1 MIRVS
6 EVRQRIANEIRR
18 WFQEESPGAAY
29 AAGKLPPSLR
39 AARDLT
45 RSHRLSSLLPYE
57 RFDPET
63 QLFHSQDSM
72 GFMVET
78 TPAVGLGENQL
89 KVLSGLFT
97 QGLIPGTSVQI
108 LLYASPDILPL
119 LDHWALA
126 RHASRPDAQSR
137 IFEFLAGKR
146 VDYLRRGN
154 WRSLF
159 SDQPM
164 LVRDFRLFIT
174 VVRPVIRGTACT
186 VVESGW
192 LSRTRDALRG
202 ILSSAGLSSR
212 TIDAE
217 AFLNVIDTLLN
228 PTPGRRVPLHWEDD
242 RLLNEQAVDA
252 ETLLLVGRD
261 GLTLSRREHLVE
273 VRPYSVRQYPQTW
286 AGWGM
291 SDLIG
296 DLFGNSLRLP
306 CPFLYTLTVHM
317 PDQVS
322 AAHGAKMKAARAT
335 QMTESGMG
343 RFLPA
348 WRERK
353 QDWDFVTRLVEDGHK
368 LLKSHIQLLLFP
380 LQGEGDYAE
389 QRLNALFESRGWTL
403 QKDRFTAVPAFLA
416 GLPLMPGPGF
426 VEEMRVLGRL
436 RTSLTWSCINTA
448 PMIGEWK
455 GTGTPLLM
463 LLGRRGQIMHIDPFD
478 NKKGNFNVA
487 VAAASGAG
495 KSFFTQEMVTSL
507 LGTGGRVWVIDSGRS
522 YERLCR
528 LVGGTY
534 LEFSEGTQIN
544 LNPFTGLRDIGEE
557 TPMLKSV
564 LAQMA
569 APHQGLNSLQ
579 TAFLEEA
586 IKASWIERGDRTTIT
601 QVAGW
606 LLAHEDDSARRVGR
620 MLYPYTREGSYGHF
634 FEGEANIDLNNP
646 FVVLE
651 LGELDAKP
659 DLQTV
664 VLLLLMM
671 RITETMYLGDRNQRK
686 LCIIDEAW
694 RLMGNGN
701 AGQFIE
707 QGYRTA
713 RKFGGAF
720 MTITQ
725 GIDDYFKSGTSKAAL
740 DNADWVFLLRQK
752 PESIKAAE
760 NSDRIMMDD
769 ALRKLLTSV
778 DTQQGKYSEI
788 AIMGPGGTTV
798 GRLVVDPFAE
808 KLYSTRA
815 EEYSAIEAMQRQGM
829 SLVEAIEQLVN
840 TAEER

>member
-1 MIRVS
+1 MISLTDIKQIVTH
-6 EVRQRIANEIRR
+6 EIRR
-18 WFQEESPGAAY
+18 WFQEEPPGAAY
-29 AAGKLPPSLR
+29 AAGDLPPSLR
-39 AARDLT
+39 AARMLT
-45 RSHRLSSLLPYE
+45 EHHPLAGLLPYE
-57 RFDPET
+57 RFEPET
-63 QLFHSQDSM
+63 ELFFNEDSV
-72 GFMVET
+72 GFMLEA
-78 TPAVGLGENQL
+78 TPAVSLGENQL

-97 QGLIPGTSVQI
+97 QGLKPGTSVQL
-108 LLYASPDILPL
+108 LLYASPDVMPL
-119 LDHWALA
+119 LERWAKA
-126 RHASRPDAQSR
+126 RRGTRGNSEDAV
-137 IFEFLAGKR
+137 FELLAGKR

-159 SDQPM
+159 SDQPT

-174 VVRPVIRGTACT
+174 VVRPVTKGAGSNA
-186 VVESGW
+186 ENQW
-192 LSRTRDALRG
+192 LSRTREAIRG
-202 ILSSAGLSSR
+202 ILSSAGLPSR
-212 TIDAE
+212 SVDADL
-217 AFLNVIDTLLN
+217 FINLLDTLLN
-228 PTPGRRVPLHWEDD
+228 PAQDRRAPLHWEDD
-242 RLLNEQAVDA
+242 RLIKEQVVDGDS
-252 ETLLLVGRD
+252 LLLVGRD
-261 GLTLSRREHLVE
+261 GLGLAHGDHVVE
-273 VRPYSVRQYPQTW
+273 VRPYSVRQYPQAW

-296 DLFGNSLRLP
+296 DLFSNTLRLP

-335 QMTESGMG
+335 QMADSAMG

-368 LLKSHIQLLLFP
+368 LLQAHSQLVLFAS
-380 LQGEGDYAE
+380 QNEGDYAE
-389 QRLNALFESRGWTL
+389 QRLRALFESRGWTL
-403 QKDRFTAVPAFLA
+403 QKDRFTALHAFLA
-416 GLPLMPGPGF
+416 SLPLMPGPGF
-426 VEEMRVLGRL
+426 IDEMRILGRL
-436 RTSLTWSCINTA
+436 RTFLTWSCINTA
-448 PMIGEWK
+448 PVIAEWK

-507 LGTGGRVWVIDSGRS
+507 LGTSGRVWVIDSGRS
-522 YERLCR
+522 YERLCH

-534 LEFSEGTQIN
+534 LEFSEGTRIN
-544 LNPFTGLRDIGEE
+544 LNPFTGIRDIADE

-569 APHQGLNSLQ
+569 APQQGLNSLQ

-586 IKASWIERGDRTTIT
+586 IKAIWDTHGNRATISEI
-601 QVAGW
+601 AGW
-606 LLAHEDDSARRVGR
+606 LLENEDESARRVGR
-620 MLYPYTREGSYGHF
+620 MLYPYTRDGSYGRY
-634 FEGEANIDLNNP
+634 FEGASNIDLNNP

-651 LGELDAKP
+651 LGELDARP

-694 RLMGNGN
+694 RLMGQGN

-760 NSDRIMMDD
+760 NSDRIMMDE
-769 ALRKLLTSV
+769 ALRRLLTSV
-778 DTQQGKYSEI
+778 DTQQGKYSEV
-788 AIMGPGGTTV
+788 AVMGPGGTTV

-815 EEYSAIEAMQRQGM
+815 EEYAAIEAMQRQGL
-829 SLVEAIEQLVN
+829 SLIEAVERLVE
-840 TAEER
+840 TGGTR

>member
-1 MIRVS
+1 MISFTDIKQIVS
-6 EVRQRIANEIRR
+6 HEIRR
-18 WFQEESPGAAY
+18 WFQEEPPGAAY
-29 AAGKLPPSLR
+29 AAGDLPPSLR
-39 AARDLT
+39 TARRLT
-45 RSHRLSSLLPYE
+45 EQHRLASLLPYE

-63 QLFHSQDSM
+63 QLFFNDDSV
-72 GFMVET
+72 GFMLEA

-97 QGLIPGTSVQI
+97 QGLKPGTSVQI
-108 LLYASPDILPL
+108 LLYASPDTLPL
-119 LDHWALA
+119 LEHWAKA
-126 RHASRPDAQSR
+126 RRTISGEDAV
-137 IFEFLAGKR
+137 FEFLASKR
-146 VDYLRRGN
+146 VDYLRKGN

-164 LVRDFRLFIT
+164 LVRDFRLFVT
-174 VVRPVIRGTACT
+174 VVRPVTKGAGAGT
-186 VVESGW
+186 ENQW
-192 LSRTRDALRG
+192 LLRTREAIQG
-202 ILSSAGLSSR
+202 ILSSAGLPSR
-212 TIDAE
+212 RVDADG
-217 AFLNVIDTLLN
+217 FVNLLN
-228 PTPGRRVPLHWEDD
+228 TVLNPARERRAPLHWEDD
-242 RLLNEQAVDA
+242 RLLKDQAVDGD
-252 ETLLLVGRD
+252 TLLLVGRD
-261 GLTLSRREHLVE
+261 GLGLAHGDHVIE
-273 VRPYSVRQYPQTW
+273 VRPYSVRQYPQAW

-296 DLFGNSLRLP
+296 DLFSNTLRLP

-335 QMTESGMG
+335 QMADSAMG

-368 LLKSHIQLLLFP
+368 VLQAHSQLVLFAS
-380 LQGEGDYAE
+380 QNEGDYAE
-389 QRLNALFESRGWTL
+389 QRLRALFESRGWTL
-403 QKDRFTAVPAFLA
+403 QKDRFTALHAFLA
-416 GLPLMPGPGF
+416 SLPLMPGPGF
-426 VEEMRVLGRL
+426 VDEMRILGRL
-436 RTSLTWSCINTA
+436 RTFLTWSCINTA
-448 PMIGEWK
+448 PVIAEWK

-522 YERLCR
+522 YERLCH

-534 LEFSEGTQIN
+534 LEFSEGTRIN
-544 LNPFTGLRDIGEE
+544 LNPFTGIRDIAEE
-557 TPMLKSV
+557 TPMLKAV

-569 APHQGLNSLQ
+569 APKDGLNSLQ
-579 TAFLEEA
+579 MAFLEEA
-586 IKASWIERGDRTTIT
+586 IKVTWDAHGNKATIS
-601 QVAGW
+601 QVADC
-606 LLAHEDDSARRVGR
+606 LLGNEEESARRVGR
-620 MLYPYTREGSYGHF
+620 MLYPYTRDGSYGRY
-634 FEGEANIDLNNP
+634 FEGASNIDLDNP

-651 LGELDAKP
+651 LGELDARP

-671 RITETMYLGDRNQRK
+671 RITEAMYLGDRNQRK

-694 RLMGNGN
+694 RLMGQGN

-760 NSDRIMMDD
+760 NSDRIMMDE
-769 ALRKLLTSV
+769 ALRRLLTSV

-788 AIMGPGGTTV
+788 AVMGPGGTTV

-815 EEYSAIEAMQRQGM
+815 EEYAAIEAMQRQGL
-829 SLVEAIEQLVN
+829 SLVEAIERSVE
-840 TAEER
+840 TGESR

>member
-1 MIRVS
+1 MIGLTDIKQIITH
-6 EVRQRIANEIRR
+6 EVRR
-18 WFQEESPGAAY
+18 WFQEESPGTAY
-29 AAGKLPPSLR
+29 ATGELPPSLR
-39 AARDLT
+39 TARLLT
-45 RSHRLSSLLPYE
+45 EHHPLAGLLPYE
-57 RFDPET
+57 RFDPQS
-63 QLFHSQDSM
+63 QLFFNEDSV
-72 GFMVET
+72 GFMLEA

-97 QGLIPGTSVQI
+97 QGLKPGTSVQL
-108 LLYASPDILPL
+108 LLYASPDVMPL
-119 LDHWALA
+119 LERWAKA
-126 RHASRPDAQSR
+126 RRGAPGNGQDAV
-137 IFEFLAGKR
+137 FGFLADKR

-159 SDQPM
+159 SDQPT
-164 LVRDFRLFIT
+164 LVRDFRLFVT
-174 VVRPVIRGTACT
+174 VVRPVSKGAGNNAETQ
-186 VVESGW
+186 W
-192 LSRTRDALRG
+192 LSRTREAIRG
-202 ILSSAGLSSR
+202 ILSSAGLPSR
-212 TIDAE
+212 TLDADV
-217 AFLNVIDTLLN
+217 FINLLDTLLN
-228 PTPGRRVPLHWEDD
+228 PTQDRRAPLHWEDD
-242 RLLNEQAVDA
+242 RLLKEQAVDGD
-252 ETLLLVGRD
+252 TLLLVGRD
-261 GLTLSRREHLVE
+261 GLGLARGDHVVE
-273 VRPYSVRQYPQTW
+273 VRPYSVRQYPQSW

-296 DLFGNSLRLP
+296 DLFSNTLRLS

-335 QMTESGMG
+335 QMADSAMG

-368 LLKSHIQLLLFP
+368 LLQAHSQLVLFAP
-380 LQGEGDYAE
+380 QGEGDYAE
-389 QRLNALFESRGWTL
+389 QRLRALFESRGWTL
-403 QKDRFTAVPAFLA
+403 QKDRFTALHAFLSA
-416 GLPLMPGPGF
+416 LPLMPSHCF
-426 VEEMRVLGRL
+426 VDEMRILGRL
-436 RTSLTWSCINTA
+436 RTFLTWSCINTA
-448 PMIGEWK
+448 PVIAEWK

-463 LLGRRGQIMHIDPFD
+463 LLGRRGQVMHVDPFD

-528 LVGGTY
+528 LVGGSY
-534 LEFSEGTQIN
+534 LEFSEGTRIN
-544 LNPFTGLRDIGEE
+544 LNPFTGIRDIADE

-569 APHQGLNSLQ
+569 APKQGLNSLQ

-586 IKASWIERGDRTTIT
+586 IKTTWDAHGNHATIS
-601 QVAGW
+601 QVADW
-606 LLAHEDDSARRVGR
+606 LLAHDEGSAQRVGR
-620 MLYPYTREGSYGHF
+620 MLYPYTRDGSYGRY
-634 FEGEANIDLNNP
+634 FEGAANIDLNNA

-651 LGELDAKP
+651 LGELDARP

-671 RITETMYLGDRNQRK
+671 RITEAMYLGGRNQRK

-694 RLMGNGN
+694 RLMGQGN

-769 ALRKLLTSV
+769 PLRRLLTSV

-815 EEYSAIEAMQRQGM
+815 EEYAAIAAMQRQGL
-829 SLVEAIEQLVN
+829 SLVEAIERLVETGEN
-840 TAEER
+840 R

>member
-1 MIRVS
+1 MISLTDIKQRVAH
-6 EVRQRIANEIRR
+6 EVRR
-18 WFQEESPGAAY
+18 WFQEEPPGAAY
-29 AAGKLPPSLR
+29 AAGALPPSLR
-39 AARDLT
+39 ATRRLT
-45 RSHRLSSLLPYE
+45 EHHPLAALLPYE

-63 QLFHSQDSM
+63 QLFHNEDSV
-72 GFMVET
+72 GFMLEA

-97 QGLIPGTSVQI
+97 QGLKPGTSVQL
-108 LLYASPDILPL
+108 LLYASPDVMPL
-119 LDHWALA
+119 LERWAHA
-126 RHASRPDAQSR
+126 RRGARGNAQEAV
-137 IFEFLAGKR
+137 FAFLANKR
-146 VDYLRRGN
+146 VDYLRGGN

-159 SDQPM
+159 SDQPT
-164 LVRDFRLFIT
+164 LVRDFRLFVT
-174 VVRPVIRGTACT
+174 VVRPVTKGAGTSG
-186 VVESGW
+186 ESQW
-192 LSRTRDALRG
+192 LSRTREAIRG
-202 ILSSAGLSSR
+202 ILSSAGLPSR
-212 TIDAE
+212 SVDADV
-217 AFLNVIDTLLN
+217 FINLLDTLLN
-228 PTPGRRVPLHWEDD
+228 PAQDRRQPLHWEDD
-242 RLLNEQAVDA
+242 RLLKEQAVDGD
-252 ETLLLVGRD
+252 TLLLVSRD
-261 GLTLSRREHLVE
+261 GLGLAHGDHAIE
-273 VRPYSVRQYPQTW
+273 VRPYSVRQYPQSW

-291 SDLIG
+291 SELIG
-296 DLFGNSLRLP
+296 DLFSNTLRLP

-322 AAHGAKMKAARAT
+322 AAHGARMKAARAT
-335 QMTESGMG
+335 QMADSAMG

-353 QDWDFVTRLVEDGHK
+353 QDWDFVTCLVEDGHK
-368 LLKSHIQLLLFP
+368 LLQAQSQLVLFAP
-380 LQGEGDYAE
+380 QGEGDYAE
-389 QRLNALFESRGWTL
+389 QRLRALFESRGWTL
-403 QKDRFTAVPAFLA
+403 QKDRFTALHAFLSA
-416 GLPLMPGPGF
+416 LPLMPSPGF
-426 VEEMRVLGRL
+426 VDEMRILGRL
-436 RTSLTWSCINTA
+436 RTFLTWSCINTA
-448 PMIGEWK
+448 PVIAEWK

-463 LLGRRGQIMHIDPFD
+463 LLGRRGQVMHVDPFD

-528 LVGGTY
+528 LVGGSY
-534 LEFSEGTQIN
+534 LEFSEGARIN
-544 LNPFTGLRDIGEE
+544 LNPFTGIRDIVEE
-557 TPMLKSV
+557 IPMLKSV

-569 APHQGLNSLQ
+569 APKDGLNSLQ
-579 TAFLEEA
+579 TAYLEEA
-586 IKASWIERGDRTTIT
+586 IKATWDAHGNQATIS
-601 QVAGW
+601 QVADW
-606 LLAHEDDSARRVGR
+606 LLAHEEDSARRVGR
-620 MLYPYTREGSYGHF
+620 MLYPYTRNGSYGRY
-634 FEGEANIDLNNP
+634 FEGAANIDLDNA

-651 LGELDAKP
+651 LGELDARP

-671 RITETMYLGDRNQRK
+671 RITEAMYLGDRNQRK

-694 RLMGNGN
+694 RLMGQGN

-760 NSDRIMMDD
+760 NSDRIVMDES
-769 ALRKLLTSV
+769 LRKLLTSV

-798 GRLVVDPFAE
+798 GRLIVDPFTE

-815 EEYSAIEAMQRQGM
+815 EEYAAIAAMQRQGL
-829 SLVEAIEQLVN
+829 SLVEAIERLVE
-840 TAEER
+840 TGGSR

>member
-1 MIRVS
+1 MISLTDIKQIVTH
-6 EVRQRIANEIRR
+6 EIRR
-18 WFQEESPGAAY
+18 WFEEEPPGAAY
-29 AAGKLPPSLR
+29 TAGDLPPSLR
-39 AARDLT
+39 AARLLT
-45 RSHRLSSLLPYE
+45 EHHPIAALLPYE
-57 RFDPET
+57 RFEPET
-63 QLFHSQDSM
+63 GLFFNEDSV
-72 GFMVET
+72 GFMLEA

-97 QGLIPGTSVQI
+97 QGLKPGTSVQL
-108 LLYASPDILPL
+108 LLYASPDVMPL
-119 LDHWALA
+119 LERWAKA
-126 RHASRPDAQSR
+126 RRGNGGNAQDAV
-137 IFEFLAGKR
+137 FEFLAGKR

-159 SDQPM
+159 SDQPA
-164 LVRDFRLFIT
+164 LVRDFRLFVT
-174 VVRPVIRGTACT
+174 VVRPVSQGAGSNA
-186 VVESGW
+186 ENQW
-192 LSRTRDALRG
+192 LVRTREAIRG
-202 ILSSAGLSSR
+202 ILSSAGLPSR
-212 TIDAE
+212 SVDADL
-217 AFLNVIDTLLN
+217 FINLLDTLLN
-228 PTPGRRVPLHWEDD
+228 PVQNHRTELHWEDD
-242 RLLNEQAVDA
+242 RLLKEQVVDGDS
-252 ETLLLVGRD
+252 LLLVGRD
-261 GLTLSRREHLVE
+261 GLALARGDHVVE
-273 VRPYSVRQYPQTW
+273 VRPYSVRQYPQSW
-286 AGWGM
+286 VGWGM

-296 DLFGNSLRLP
+296 DLFSNTLRLP
-306 CPFLYTLTVHM
+306 CPFLYTFTVHM
-317 PDQVS
+317 PDQIS

-335 QMTESGMG
+335 QMADSAMG

-353 QDWDFVTRLVEDGHK
+353 QDWDFVTRLVEEGHK
-368 LLKSHIQLLLFP
+368 LLQAHTQLVLFAS
-380 LQGEGDYAE
+380 QNEGDYAE
-389 QRLNALFESRGWTL
+389 QRLRALFESRGWTL
-403 QKDRFTAVPAFLA
+403 QKDRFTALHAFLA

-426 VEEMRVLGRL
+426 VDEMRILGRL
-436 RTSLTWSCINTA
+436 RTLLTWSCINTA
-448 PMIGEWK
+448 PVIAEWK

-534 LEFSEGTQIN
+534 LEFSEGTRIN
-544 LNPFTGLRDIGEE
+544 LNPFTGIRDIAEE

-569 APHQGLNSLQ
+569 APQQGLNSLQ
-579 TAFLEEA
+579 SAFLEEA
-586 IKASWIERGDRTTIT
+586 IKAIWDTHGNRATISHIADR
-601 QVAGW
+601 
-606 LLAHEDDSARRVGR
+606 LLENEDESARRVGR
-620 MLYPYTREGSYGHF
+620 MLYPYTRDGSYGRY
-634 FEGEANIDLNNP
+634 FEGASNIDLNNT

-651 LGELDAKP
+651 LGELDARP

-671 RITETMYLGDRNQRK
+671 RITETMYLGDRKQRK

-694 RLMGNGN
+694 RLMGQGN

-707 QGYRTA
+707 QGYRSA

-720 MTITQ
+720 MTVTQ
-725 GIDDYFKSGTSKAAL
+725 GIDDYFKSGTSRAAL

-760 NSDRIMMDD
+760 NSDRIMMDE
-769 ALRKLLTSV
+769 ALRRLLTSV
-778 DTQQGKYSEI
+778 DTQQGKYSEV
-788 AIMGPGGTTV
+788 AVMGPGGTTV

-815 EEYSAIEAMQRQGM
+815 EEYAAIEAMQRQGL
-829 SLVEAIEQLVN
+829 SLVEAVERLVE
-840 TAEER
+840 TGDSR

>member
-1 MIRVS
+1 MIGLTDIKQRVTH
-6 EVRQRIANEIRR
+6 EVRQ
-18 WFQEESPGAAY
+18 WFREESPGSAY
-29 AAGKLPPSLR
+29 AAGDLPPSLR
-39 AARDLT
+39 TARLLAEY
-45 RSHRLSSLLPYE
+45 HPLAGLLPYE
-57 RFDPET
+57 RFDPQT
-63 QLFHSQDSM
+63 QLFFNEDSV
-72 GFMVET
+72 GFMLEA

-97 QGLIPGTSVQI
+97 QGLKPGTSVQL
-108 LLYASPDILPL
+108 LLYASPDVLPL
-119 LDHWALA
+119 LEHWAKA
-126 RHASRPDAQSR
+126 RRGGRNNGQDAVFR
-137 IFEFLAGKR
+137 FLADKR

-154 WRSLF
+154 WHSLL

-164 LVRDFRLFIT
+164 LVRDFRLFVT
-174 VVRPVIRGTACT
+174 VVRPAARNAGGSAETQ
-186 VVESGW
+186 W
-192 LSRTRDALRG
+192 LSRTREAIRG
-202 ILSSAGLSSR
+202 ILSSAGLPSR
-212 TIDAE
+212 TVDADV
-217 AFLNVIDTLLN
+217 LVNLLDTLLS
-228 PTPGRRVPLHWEDD
+228 PAQDRRIPLHWEDD
-242 RLLNEQAVDA
+242 RLLKEQAVDGD
-252 ETLLLVGRD
+252 TLLLVGRD
-261 GLTLSRREHLVE
+261 GLGLARGDHVVE
-273 VRPYSVRQYPQTW
+273 VRPYSIRQYPQSW

-296 DLFGNSLRLP
+296 DLFSNTLRLP

-317 PDQVS
+317 PDQIS

-335 QMTESGMG
+335 QMADSAMG

-368 LLKSHIQLLLFP
+368 LLQAHTQLVLFASRD
-380 LQGEGDYAE
+380 EGDYAE
-389 QRLNALFESRGWTL
+389 QRLRALFESRGWAL
-403 QKDRFTAVPAFLA
+403 QKDRFTALHAFLSS
-416 GLPLMPGPGF
+416 LPLMPGPGF
-426 VEEMRVLGRL
+426 VEEMRTLGRL
-436 RTSLTWSCINTA
+436 RTFLTWSCINTA
-448 PMIGEWK
+448 PVIAEWK

-463 LLGRRGQIMHIDPFD
+463 LLGRRGQVMHVDPFD

-522 YERLCR
+522 YERLCH

-534 LEFSEGTQIN
+534 LEFSEGTRIR
-544 LNPFTGLRDIGEE
+544 LNPFTGIRDIAEE
-557 TPMLKSV
+557 MPMLKAV

-569 APHQGLNSLQ
+569 APKQGLNSLQ

-586 IKASWIERGDRTTIT
+586 IKATWGAHGNHATISE
-601 QVAGW
+601 VAGW
-606 LLAHEDDSARRVGR
+606 LLGNEDESARRVGR
-620 MLYPYTREGSYGHF
+620 MLYPYTGEGSYGRY
-634 FEGEANIDLNNP
+634 FEGAANIDLDNP

-651 LGELDAKP
+651 LGELDARP

-671 RITETMYLGDRNQRK
+671 RITEAMYLGDRNQRK

-694 RLMGNGN
+694 RLMGEGN

-760 NSDRIMMDD
+760 NSDRIMMDEP
-769 ALRKLLTSV
+769 LRRLLTSV

-815 EEYSAIEAMQRQGM
+815 EEYAAIEAMQRQGM
-829 SLVEAIEQLVN
+829 SLVEAIERLVE
-840 TAEER
+840 TGGSR

>member
-1 MIRVS
+1 MISLSDIKQNVTH
-6 EVRQRIANEIRR
+6 EIRR
-18 WFQEESPGAAY
+18 WFQEEPPGATY
-29 AAGKLPPSLR
+29 AAGDLPPSLR
-39 AARDLT
+39 AARRLT
-45 RSHRLSSLLPYE
+45 EHHPLAALLPYE
-57 RFDPET
+57 RFEPET
-63 QLFHSQDSM
+63 GLFFNEDSV
-72 GFMVET
+72 GFMLEA

-97 QGLIPGTSVQI
+97 QGLTPGTSVQL
-108 LLYASPDILPL
+108 LLYASPDVMPL
-119 LDHWALA
+119 LDRWATA
-126 RHASRPDAQSR
+126 RRGARGTAEDTV
-137 IFEFLAGKR
+137 FEFLAGKR

-159 SDQPM
+159 SDQPA

-174 VVRPVIRGTACT
+174 VVSPLIRGAGSHA
-186 VVESGW
+186 ENQW
-192 LSRTRDALRG
+192 LARTREAIRG
-202 ILSSAGLSSR
+202 ILSSAGLPSR
-212 TIDAE
+212 SVDADL
-217 AFLNVIDTLLN
+217 FINLLDTLLN
-228 PTPGRRVPLHWEDD
+228 PAQDRRAPLHWEDD
-242 RLLNEQAVDA
+242 RLLKEQVVDGDS
-252 ETLLLVGRD
+252 LLLVGRD
-261 GLTLSRREHLVE
+261 GLALARGDHVVE
-273 VRPYSVRQYPQTW
+273 VRPYSVRQYPQSW
-286 AGWGM
+286 VGWGM

-296 DLFGNSLRLP
+296 DLFSNTLRLP
-306 CPFLYTLTVHM
+306 CPFLYTFTVHM

-335 QMTESGMG
+335 QMADSAMG

-353 QDWDFVTRLVEDGHK
+353 QDWDFVTRLVEEGHK
-368 LLKSHIQLLLFP
+368 LLQGHTQLVLFAA
-380 LQGEGDYAE
+380 QNEGDYAE
-389 QRLNALFESRGWTL
+389 QRLRALFESRGWTL
-403 QKDRFTAVPAFLA
+403 QKDRFTALHAFLA

-426 VEEMRVLGRL
+426 VDEMRILGRL
-436 RTSLTWSCINTA
+436 RTLLTWSCINTA
-448 PMIGEWK
+448 PVIAEWK
-455 GTGTPLLM
+455 GTGAPLLM

-534 LEFSEGTQIN
+534 LEFSEGTRIN
-544 LNPFTGLRDIGEE
+544 LNPFTGIRDIAEE

-569 APHQGLNSLQ
+569 APQQGLNSLQ

-586 IKASWIERGDRTTIT
+586 IKAIWHTHGNRATISHIADR
-601 QVAGW
+601 
-606 LLAHEDDSARRVGR
+606 LLENEDESARRVGR
-620 MLYPYTREGSYGHF
+620 MLYPYTRDGSYGRY
-634 FEGEANIDLNNP
+634 FEGDSNIDLNNT

-651 LGELDAKP
+651 LGELDARP

-671 RITETMYLGDRNQRK
+671 RITESMYLGDRKQRK

-694 RLMGNGN
+694 RLMGQGN

-707 QGYRTA
+707 QGYRSA

-725 GIDDYFKSGTSKAAL
+725 GIDDYFKSGTSRAAL

-760 NSDRIMMDD
+760 NSDRIMMDE

-778 DTQQGKYSEI
+778 DTQQGKYSEV

-815 EEYSAIEAMQRQGM
+815 EEYAAIEAMQRQGL
-829 SLVEAIEQLVN
+829 SLVEAVERLVE
-840 TAEER
+840 TGDTR

>member
-1 MIRVS
+1 MIGFS
-6 EVRQRIANEIRR
+6 EAKRRIADELRR
-18 WFQEESPGAAY
+18 WLQEESPSVAY
-29 AAGKLPPSLR
+29 AAGRLPASIR
-39 AARDLT
+39 AARELT
-45 RSHRLSSLLPYE
+45 RIHRLSSLLPYE
-57 RFDPET
+57 RYDPET
-63 QLFHSQDSM
+63 RLFYNEDSL
-72 GFMVET
+72 GFMLEA
-78 TPAVGLGENQL
+78 TPAVGLAEHQL

-97 QGLIPGTSVQI
+97 QGLTAGTSVQI

-119 LDHWALA
+119 LEHWAEA
-126 RHASRPDAQSR
+126 RQGKPADAPSAV
-137 IFEFLAGKR
+137 FELLAGKR

-154 WRSLF
+154 WRSLC
-159 SDQPM
+159 SDQP
-164 LVRDFRLFIT
+164 LLLRDFRLFIT
-174 VVRPVIRGTACT
+174 VMRPVTRGVSATDI
-186 VVESGW
+186 ERGW
-192 LSRTRDALRG
+192 LVRTREAIRG

-212 TIDAE
+212 TIDAD
-217 AFLNVIDTLLN
+217 AFLNLIDTVLN
-228 PTPGRRVPLHWEDD
+228 PTAERRAALHWEDD
-242 RLLNEQAVDA
+242 RLLNEQALDA
-252 ETLLLVGRD
+252 DTLLQVERD
-261 GLTLSRREHLVE
+261 GLILSRRDHAIEL
-273 VRPYSVRQYPQTW
+273 RPYSVRQYPQTW

-291 SDLIG
+291 GDLIG

-322 AAHGAKMKAARAT
+322 AAHGARMKAARAT
-335 QMTESGMG
+335 QMADSAMG

-348 WRERK
+348 WRERR
-353 QDWDFVTRLVEDGHK
+353 QDWDFVTRLVDNGHK
-368 LLKSHIQLLLFP
+368 LLKAHLQLVLFP
-380 LQGEGDYAE
+380 PRGEGDHAE

-403 QKDRFTAVPAFLA
+403 QRDRYTALHAFLA
-416 GLPLMPGPGF
+416 GLPLMAGPAF
-426 VEEMRVLGRL
+426 VEEMRALGQL

-448 PMIGEWK
+448 PLVGEWK

-478 NKKGNFNVA
+478 NKKGNFNIA

-534 LEFSEGTQIN
+534 LAFSEDARIK
-544 LNPFTGLRDIGEE
+544 LNPFTGIRDIAEE

-569 APHQGLNSLQ
+569 APRQGLNSLQ
-579 TAFLEEA
+579 SAFLEEA
-586 IKASWIERGDRTTIT
+586 IKAGWNERGDRTTIT
-601 QVAGW
+601 DVAQW
-606 LLAHEDDSARRVGR
+606 LLANADDGARRVGR
-620 MLYPYTREGSYGHF
+620 MLYPYTREGSHGRYFDGD
-634 FEGEANIDLNNP
+634 ANIDLDNH

-651 LGELDAKP
+651 LGELDARP

-664 VLLLLMM
+664 VLMLLMM
-671 RITETMYLGDRNQRK
+671 RITESMYLGDRHQRK
-686 LCIIDEAW
+686 LCIVDEAW
-694 RLMGNGN
+694 RLMGQGD

-720 MTITQ
+720 MTVTQ

-760 NSDRIMMDD
+760 NSDRIMMDE

-788 AIMGPGGTTV
+788 AVMGPGGTTV
-798 GRLVVDPFAE
+798 GRLVVDPFTE

-815 EEYSAIEAMQRQGM
+815 EEYAAIEAMQRQGLN
-829 SLVEAIEQLVN
+829 LVEAIERLVKK
-840 TAEER
+840 TEGR

>member
-1 MIRVS
+1 MMS
-6 EVRQRIANEIRR
+6 LADLRQLVAHEIRR
-18 WFQEESPGAAY
+18 WFQEEPPAEVY
-29 AAGKLPPSLR
+29 AAGGMPPSIRRLR
-39 AARDLT
+39 VLSDQ
-45 RSHRLSSLLPYE
+45 HRLATLLPYE

-63 QLFHSQDSM
+63 CLFFNEDSA
-72 GFMVET
+72 GFMLEV
-78 TPAVGLGENQL
+78 TPAVGLGEHQL
-89 KVLSGLFT
+89 KVLNGLFT
-97 QGLIPGTSVQI
+97 QGLKPGTSVQI
-108 LLYASPDILPL
+108 LLYASPNILPL
-119 LDHWALA
+119 LEHWAQA
-126 RHASRPDAQSR
+126 RDTHTGDGAVFR
-137 IFEFLAGKR
+137 FLADKR

-154 WRSLF
+154 WRSLL

-164 LVRDFRLFIT
+164 LVRDYRLFVS
-174 VVRPVIRGTACT
+174 VVRPVSRSAGGGS
-186 VVESGW
+186 ENSW
-192 LSRTRDALRG
+192 LTRTREAIKG
-202 ILSSAGLSSR
+202 TLSSAGLSSR
-212 TIDAE
+212 SVDADVFINLLDTI
-217 AFLNVIDTLLN
+217 LN
-228 PTPGRRVPLHWEDD
+228 PARDRRASLHWEDD
-242 RLLNEQAVDA
+242 RLLKEQVIAGD
-252 ETLLLVGRD
+252 TLLLVGRD
-261 GLTLSRREHLVE
+261 GLGLGYGDHIVE
-273 VRPYSVRQYPQTW
+273 VRPYSVRQYPQAW

-296 DLFGNSLRLP
+296 DLFSNTLRLP
-306 CPFLYTLTVHM
+306 CPFLHTLTVHM

-335 QMTESGMG
+335 QMADSSMG

-368 LLKSHIQLLLFP
+368 LLQAHSQVILFAP
-380 LQGEGDYAE
+380 QGEGDYAE

-403 QKDRFTAVPAFLA
+403 QKDRFTALHAFLSS
-416 GLPLMPGPGF
+416 LPLMPGPGF
-426 VEEMRVLGRL
+426 VDEMRVLGRL
-436 RTSLTWSCINTA
+436 RTFLTWSCINTA
-448 PMIGEWK
+448 PMAAEWK

-463 LLGRRGQIMHIDPFD
+463 LLGRRGQIMHVDPFD

-522 YERLCR
+522 YERLCH
-528 LVGGTY
+528 LVGGAY
-534 LEFSEGTQIN
+534 LEFSEGTRIN
-544 LNPFTGLRDIGEE
+544 LNPFTGIQDIEEE
-557 TPMLKSV
+557 TPLLKAV

-569 APHQGLNSLQ
+569 APKDGLNSLQ
-579 TAFLEEA
+579 SAFLEEA
-586 IKASWIERGDRTTIT
+586 INMTWDAHGNSATIT
-601 QVAGW
+601 GVAEC
-606 LLAHEDDSARRVGR
+606 LLGNAEESAQRVGR
-620 MLYPYTREGSYGHF
+620 MLYPYTRDGSYGRY
-634 FEGEANIDLNNP
+634 FEGAANINLDKP

-651 LGELDAKP
+651 LGELDARP

-671 RITETMYLGDRNQRK
+671 RITEAMYLGDRNQRK

-694 RLMGNGN
+694 RLMGQGN

-720 MTITQ
+720 MTVTQ

-752 PESIKAAE
+752 PESVKAAE
-760 NSDRIMMDD
+760 ASDRIMMDET
-769 ALRKLLTSV
+769 LRRLLTSV

-788 AIMGPGGTTV
+788 AVMGPGGATV

-815 EEYSAIEAMQRQGM
+815 EEYAAIEAMQRQGI
-829 SLVEAIEQLVN
+829 SLVEAVERLVN
-840 TAEER
+840 IGETR

>member
-1 MIRVS
+1 MISLTDIKQIVTH
-6 EVRQRIANEIRR
+6 EIRR
-18 WFQEESPGAAY
+18 WFQEEPPGAAY
-29 AAGKLPPSLR
+29 AAGELPPSLR
-39 AARDLT
+39 AARRLT
-45 RSHRLSSLLPYE
+45 EHHPLAGLLPYE

-63 QLFHSQDSM
+63 ELFFNEDSV
-72 GFMVET
+72 GFMLEA

-97 QGLIPGTSVQI
+97 QGLKPGTSVQL
-108 LLYASPDILPL
+108 LLYASPDVMPL
-119 LDHWALA
+119 LEHWAKA
-126 RHASRPDAQSR
+126 RRGGQGNR
-137 IFEFLAGKR
+137 ENTVFEFLAGKR

-159 SDQPM
+159 SDQPT
-164 LVRDFRLFIT
+164 LVRDFRLFVT
-174 VVRPVIRGTACT
+174 VVRPVTKGAGSSA
-186 VVESGW
+186 ENQW
-192 LSRTRDALRG
+192 LSRTRESIRG
-202 ILSSAGLSSR
+202 ILSSAGLPSR
-212 TIDAE
+212 TVDADV
-217 AFLNVIDTLLN
+217 FINLLDTILN
-228 PTPGRRVPLHWEDD
+228 PAQDRRAPLHWEDD
-242 RLLNEQAVDA
+242 RLLNEQAVDGD
-252 ETLLLVGRD
+252 TLLLVSRD
-261 GLTLSRREHLVE
+261 GLGLAHGDHVVE
-273 VRPYSVRQYPQTW
+273 VRPYSVRQYPQAW

-296 DLFGNSLRLP
+296 DLFSNTLRLP

-335 QMTESGMG
+335 QMADSAMG

-368 LLKSHIQLLLFP
+368 LLQAHSQLVLFAS
-380 LQGEGDYAE
+380 QNEGDYAE
-389 QRLNALFESRGWTL
+389 QRLRALFESRGWTL
-403 QKDRFTAVPAFLA
+403 QKDRFTALHAFLA
-416 GLPLMPGPGF
+416 SLPLMPVPGF
-426 VEEMRVLGRL
+426 VDEMRILGRL
-436 RTSLTWSCINTA
+436 RTFLTWSCINTA
-448 PMIGEWK
+448 PVIAEWK

-463 LLGRRGQIMHIDPFD
+463 LLGRRGQIMHVDPFD

-522 YERLCR
+522 YERLCH

-534 LEFSEGTQIN
+534 LEFSESTSIN
-544 LNPFTGLRDIGEE
+544 LNPFTGIRDIAEE
-557 TPMLKSV
+557 TPMLKAL

-569 APHQGLNSLQ
+569 ASKQGLNSLQ

-586 IKASWIERGDRTTIT
+586 IKATWGAHGNRATISE
-601 QVAGW
+601 VAGW
-606 LLAHEDDSARRVGR
+606 LLANDDESARRVGR
-620 MLYPYTREGSYGHF
+620 MLYPYTGEGSYGRY
-634 FEGEANIDLNNP
+634 FEGASNIDLDNP

-651 LGELDAKP
+651 LGELDARP

-671 RITETMYLGDRNQRK
+671 RITEAMYLGDRNQRK

-694 RLMGNGN
+694 RLMGQGN

-760 NSDRIMMDD
+760 NSDRIMMDEP
-769 ALRKLLTSV
+769 LRRLLTSV

-788 AIMGPGGTTV
+788 AIMGPGGTTI

-815 EEYSAIEAMQRQGM
+815 EEYAAIEAMQRQGM
-829 SLVEAIEQLVN
+829 SLVEAIERLVE
-840 TAEER
+840 TEGSR

>member
-1 MIRVS
+1 MISLTDVKQI
-6 EVRQRIANEIRR
+6 VTHEIRR
-18 WFQEESPGAAY
+18 WFQEEPPAAVY
-29 AAGKLPPSLR
+29 AAGGLPPSIRRLR
-39 AARDLT
+39 ALAD
-45 RSHRLSSLLPYE
+45 SYRLATLLPYE

-63 QLFHSQDSM
+63 HLFFNEDSV
-72 GFMVET
+72 GFMLEA

-97 QGLIPGTSVQI
+97 QGLKPGTSVQI

-119 LDHWALA
+119 LEHWAAA
-126 RHASRPDAQSR
+126 RQGDSGEGTVFR
-137 IFEFLAGKR
+137 FLAGKR

-154 WRSLF
+154 WRSLL

-174 VVRPVIRGTACT
+174 VVRP
-186 VVESGW
+186 
-192 LSRTRDALRG
+192 LSRGAGSRTENDWLARTREAIRG
-202 ILSSAGLSSR
+202 ILSSAGLPSR
-212 TIDAE
+212 LVDADTFINLLDTI
-217 AFLNVIDTLLN
+217 LN
-228 PTPGRRVPLHWEDD
+228 PARDRRAPLHWEDD
-242 RLLNEQAVDA
+242 RLLKEQVVDGD
-252 ETLLLVGRD
+252 TLLLVGRD
-261 GLTLSRREHLVE
+261 GLGLGHGDHVVE
-273 VRPYSVRQYPQTW
+273 VRPYSVRQYPQSW

-296 DLFGNSLRLP
+296 DLFSNTLRLP

-335 QMTESGMG
+335 QMADSAMG

-368 LLKSHIQLLLFP
+368 LLQAHSQLVLFAP
-380 LQGEGDYAE
+380 QDEGDYAE

-403 QKDRFTAVPAFLA
+403 QKDRFTALHAFLS

-426 VEEMRVLGRL
+426 VEEMRILGRL
-436 RTSLTWSCINTA
+436 RTFLTWSCINTA
-448 PMIGEWK
+448 PVIAEWK

-495 KSFFTQEMVTSL
+495 KSFFTQEMVSSL

-534 LEFSEGTQIN
+534 LEFSEGTRIN
-544 LNPFTGLRDIGEE
+544 LNPFTGIRDIAEE
-557 TPMLKSV
+557 TPMLKAV

-569 APHQGLNSLQ
+569 APKDGLNSLQ
-579 TAFLEEA
+579 MAFLEEA
-586 IKASWIERGDRTTIT
+586 IKATWDAHHNQATISE
-601 QVAGW
+601 VADC
-606 LLAHEDDSARRVGR
+606 LLGNEEESARRVGR
-620 MLYPYTREGSYGHF
+620 MLYPYTRDGSYGRY
-634 FEGEANIDLNNP
+634 FEGVSNIDLDNP

-651 LGELDAKP
+651 LGELDARP

-671 RITETMYLGDRNQRK
+671 RITEAMYLGDRNQRK

-694 RLMGNGN
+694 RLMGQGN

-760 NSDRIMMDD
+760 NSDRIMMDE
-769 ALRKLLTSV
+769 ALRRLLTSV

-788 AIMGPGGTTV
+788 AVMGPGGTTV

-815 EEYSAIEAMQRQGM
+815 EEYAAIEAMQHQGL
-829 SLVEAIEQLVN
+829 SLVAAIERLVE
-840 TAEER
+840 TRGSR